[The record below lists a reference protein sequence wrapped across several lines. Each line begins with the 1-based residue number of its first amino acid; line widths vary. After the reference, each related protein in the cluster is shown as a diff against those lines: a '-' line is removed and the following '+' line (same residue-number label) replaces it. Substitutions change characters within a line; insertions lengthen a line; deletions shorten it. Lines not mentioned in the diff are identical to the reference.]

1 MDPSPQLLLIHD
13 SSKVINDYR
22 SFFTEVGWKYQI
34 VSDYQSGISE
44 ACQHDYEIIITDLDL
59 PGMTGQ
65 AFLDAIRSQK
75 PNQAIMVVSGESH
88 AQDGIRALR
97 AGAVDFLQKPIDPRF
112 LKETITRI
120 VATLREAGQQSKLA
134 QCLEGYSA
142 RYNFATKDVGG
153 VPFTPPILDE
163 LHKANLIDLNCKL
176 KIVLAFQ
183 EAFAN
188 SVEHGNLELPSTW
201 KDEFDSEGNDK
212 FSKVK
217 EARLNDPNYAE
228 RRIIVGCSV
237 AGSNLSLSI
246 ADEGL
251 GFNAPNGGK
260 IDFTDEVSLLSY
272 GRGLRILFGT
282 MDSVV
287 YERGGRTVTLIK
299 KFR

>member
-13 SSKVINDYR
+13 SEQVKKDYR
-22 SFFTEVGWKYQI
+22 SFFAELGWSYQI
-34 VSDYQSGISE
+34 VSDFQSGITE
-44 ACQHDYEIIITDLDL
+44 ACNRDYEIIITDLDL

-65 AFLDAIRSQK
+65 GFLDAIRSQK
-75 PNQAIMVVSGESH
+75 PNQAIMVVSSEAH

-97 AGAVDFLQKPIDPRF
+97 AGAVDFLQKPIDSRF
-112 LKETITRI
+112 LKETIVRI
-120 VATLREAGQQSKLA
+120 VATLREAGHQSKLA

-153 VPFTPPILDE
+153 TPFIPPILDD
-163 LHKANLIDLNCKL
+163 LHHAQLIDLNCKL

-188 SVEHGNLELPSTW
+188 SVEHGNLELPSIW
-201 KDEFDSEGNDK
+201 KDEFDSEGSDK

-217 EARLNDPNYAE
+217 EQRLNDPKYSE
-228 RRIIVGCSV
+228 RRIIVNCSV
-237 AGSNLSLSI
+237 VGSNLSLSI
-246 ADEGL
+246 SDQGQ

-260 IDFTDEVSLLSY
+260 LDFTDEVSLLSY

-287 YERGGRTVTLIK
+287 YENGGRSVTLIK